1 MKRKGIEYLL
11 YGLVGKYFNRKSIF
25 KDNKES
31 IINFKL
37 YCHCK
42 IMEILDNYYSLKK
55 YCDGREEKSNGWIFL
70 DIYSLDRDTLIDMV
84 LDYKHNDIYNIYE
97 DIFKRKFCS
106 LILGYML
113 NNIENILTR
122 IDNHK
127 SINDNITHI
136 YHTLNNFIEKYINS
150 NMSIYGSYYDE
161 LMDLLK
167 YIWLYDKPSFIT
179 KNIPNKIYKIFN
191 KISDELKEYRPSS
204 VISVNEIF
212 RLVYIICTGKYSGI
226 KEIKFVDEMS
236 YKDLRKSLEI
246 LGSIIIKHWENSN
259 RPFIIDAY
267 LLIAPNSYTYFQDVN
282 INESLNLSVKLLQF
296 IGIISDDVMVKN
308 IIYNERLYMNK
319 L

>member
-1 MKRKGIEYLL
+1 MKRKKI
-11 YGLVGKYFNRKSIF
+11 KKIMSSIDDFFHKKSIMGN
-25 KDNKES
+25 DNES
-31 IINFKL
+31 ISRFKL

-42 IMEILDNYYSLKK
+42 IMILLDNYYNLSK
-55 YCDGREEKSNGWIFL
+55 YSKLHRDGDSYIFD
-70 DIYSLDRDTLIDMV
+70 DIYSLDKDKLIDMV

-113 NNIENILTR
+113 NNIENILTC
-122 IDNHK
+122 INNHK
-127 SINDNITHI
+127 SINSNINNI
-136 YHTLNNFIEKYINS
+136 YHSLNGFIDNYISS
-150 NMSIYGSYYDE
+150 NMSIYGSYYNE

-167 YIWLYDKPSFIT
+167 YIWLYDKSSFIT

-246 LGSIIIKHWENSN
+246 LGSIIIKQWENNN

-308 IIYNERLYMNK
+308 IIYNEILYMNK
-319 L
+319 F